1 MAQETGVVN
10 EKLEAIIA
18 LSLVNGAQL
27 DCIID
32 TGFDGTI
39 MLPRS
44 FVDECGLPSEGS
56 ELFQSV
62 SDEAPFIAEK
72 VTVGV
77 NWLGQQF
84 DASGVVSETGFALI
98 GTELLIDCRLMID
111 YVNFSVLV
119 EKINF

>member
-44 FVDECGLPSEGS
+44 FVDEFGLTSEGS